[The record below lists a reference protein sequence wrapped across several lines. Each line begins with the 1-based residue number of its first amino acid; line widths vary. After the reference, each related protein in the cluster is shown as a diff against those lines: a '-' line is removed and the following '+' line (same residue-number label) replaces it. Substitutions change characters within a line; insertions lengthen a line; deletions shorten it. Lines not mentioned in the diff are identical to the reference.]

1 MNKKLLYIAIFFN
14 VVALI
19 VYTIEEYSKVE
30 HKPISIISIGV
41 ILLALLIQ
49 ILLLINE
56 LKNK

>member
-1 MNKKLLYIAIFFN
+1 M
-14 VVALI
+14 VALI
-19 VYTIEEYSKVE
+19 VSTIEEYSKVE
-30 HKPISIISIGV
+30 HKPISIIFIGV